1 MYVNKY
7 IMMLK
12 KKVKKYAK
20 KNRIERERERKK
32 ETDSVLVNL

>member
-20 KNRIERERERKK
+20 KNRIERERKKK